1 MKLNLSFSLIILLSF
16 VFFQYSEARIVNR
29 RVKEAPKAC
38 RIMNEDGFLSREDK
52 KVLGT
57 LRHSLLIDN
66 DDKNIILVKDKG
78 EKICEWSFDQWAG
91 IQTENKLPDISNFKF
106 HIDEYKNVI
115 YPFVQK
121 QDNSYFVINIPI
133 STCDLNNQ
141 VTKVNLELPKC
152 EIPKKYAS
160 RRSSKKKSRRIASR
174 K

>member
-1 MKLNLSFSLIILLSF
+1 
-16 VFFQYSEARIVNR
+16 
-29 RVKEAPKAC
+29 
-38 RIMNEDGFLSREDK
+38 
-52 KVLGT
+52 
-57 LRHSLLIDN
+57 
-66 DDKNIILVKDKG
+66 
-78 EKICEWSFDQWAG
+78 
-91 IQTENKLPDISNFKF
+91 ISNFKF

-121 QDNSYFVINIPI
+121 QDNSYFVMNIPI